1 MYVLINFVCMKTD
14 EIKTEIHPLEPFFP
28 QGARLL
34 MMGSFPPKR
43 ERWKM
48 DFYYP
53 NFQNDMWR
61 IFGLV
66 FFDDKEHFLTADKKS
81 FCEQRIRDFLI
92 RQGIALTDSG
102 REVVRQKDNA
112 SDKFLEIVRKIDLSD
127 VLRQL
132 PHCVAIATTGQKA
145 TDTLLSLVEASQPP
159 VGGFRLFISRV
170 ERSGYTACP
179 LLPVP
184 IRNPCLKR
192 QRLISVCSERSVGS
206 SRERVSDFFLYQI
219 DVAVG
224 SRTGYQLGYKTG

>member
-81 FCEQRIRDFLI
+81 
-92 RQGIALTDSG
+92 TD
-102 REVVRQKDNA
+102 
-112 SDKFLEIVRKIDLSD
+112 
-127 VLRQL
+127 
-132 PHCVAIATTGQKA
+132 P
-145 TDTLLSLVEASQPP
+145 
-159 VGGFRLFISRV
+159 GFS
-170 ERSGYTACP
+170 YPA
-179 LLPVP
+179 
-184 IRNPCLKR
+184 RNCLDR
-192 QRLISVCSERSVGS
+192 FRP
-206 SRERVSDFFLYQI
+206 
-219 DVAVG
+219 G
-224 SRTGYQLGYKTG
+224 SRSAER

>member
-1 MYVLINFVCMKTD
+1 MHVLINFVCMKTD

-92 RQGIALTDSG
+92 RQGIAL
-102 REVVRQKDNA
+102 
-112 SDKFLEIVRKIDLSD
+112 
-127 VLRQL
+127 

-159 VGGFRLFISRV
+159 VGGFSTFHFEGRTIRLYRMPS
-170 ERSGYTACP
+170 
-179 LLPVP
+179 
-184 IRNPCLKR
+184 
-192 QRLISVCSERSVGS
+192 S
-206 SRERVSDFFLYQI
+206 SRAYPKPLPEKAAVYKRMFGEVGGFF
-219 DVAVG
+219 
-224 SRTGYQLGYKTG
+224 

>member
-112 SDKFLEIVRKIDLSD
+112 SDKFFGNRPQDRFVRRIAAITALCSHCDNRAESDGHFAFSGRSLS
-127 VLRQL
+127 
-132 PHCVAIATTGQKA
+132 ATGRRFF
-145 TDTLLSLVEASQPP
+145 DFS
-159 VGGFRLFISRV
+159 FR
-170 ERSGYTACP
+170 G
-179 LLPVP
+179 
-184 IRNPCLKR
+184 
-192 QRLISVCSERSVGS
+192 
-206 SRERVSDFFLYQI
+206 
-219 DVAVG
+219 
-224 SRTGYQLGYKTG
+224 

>member
-159 VGGFRLFISRV
+159 VGGFSTFH
-170 ERSGYTACP
+170 
-179 LLPVP
+179 
-184 IRNPCLKR
+184 
-192 QRLISVCSERSVGS
+192 
-206 SRERVSDFFLYQI
+206 F
-219 DVAVG
+219 
-224 SRTGYQLGYKTG
+224 

>member
-81 FCEQRIRDFLI
+81 FT
-92 RQGIALTDSG
+92 ALCSHCDNRAESDGHFAFSG
-102 REVVRQKDNA
+102 R
-112 SDKFLEIVRKIDLSD
+112 SLS
-127 VLRQL
+127 
-132 PHCVAIATTGQKA
+132 ATGRRFF
-145 TDTLLSLVEASQPP
+145 DFS
-159 VGGFRLFISRV
+159 FR
-170 ERSGYTACP
+170 G
-179 LLPVP
+179 
-184 IRNPCLKR
+184 
-192 QRLISVCSERSVGS
+192 
-206 SRERVSDFFLYQI
+206 
-219 DVAVG
+219 
-224 SRTGYQLGYKTG
+224 

>member
-66 FFDDKEHFLTADKKS
+66 FFDDKD
-81 FCEQRIRDFLI
+81 
-92 RQGIALTDSG
+92 
-102 REVVRQKDNA
+102 
-112 SDKFLEIVRKIDLSD
+112 
-127 VLRQL
+127 
-132 PHCVAIATTGQKA
+132 P
-145 TDTLLSLVEASQPP
+145 
-159 VGGFRLFISRV
+159 GFS
-170 ERSGYTACP
+170 YPA
-179 LLPVP
+179 
-184 IRNPCLKR
+184 RNCLDR
-192 QRLISVCSERSVGS
+192 FRP
-206 SRERVSDFFLYQI
+206 
-219 DVAVG
+219 G
-224 SRTGYQLGYKTG
+224 SRSAER

>member
-66 FFDDKEHFLTADKKS
+66 LRT
-81 FCEQRIRDFLI
+81 
-92 RQGIALTDSG
+92 TD
-102 REVVRQKDNA
+102 
-112 SDKFLEIVRKIDLSD
+112 
-127 VLRQL
+127 
-132 PHCVAIATTGQKA
+132 P
-145 TDTLLSLVEASQPP
+145 
-159 VGGFRLFISRV
+159 GFS
-170 ERSGYTACP
+170 YPA
-179 LLPVP
+179 
-184 IRNPCLKR
+184 RNCLDR
-192 QRLISVCSERSVGS
+192 FRP
-206 SRERVSDFFLYQI
+206 
-219 DVAVG
+219 G
-224 SRTGYQLGYKTG
+224 SRSAER

>member
-81 FCEQRIRDFLI
+81 FCEQRIRD
-92 RQGIALTDSG
+92 
-102 REVVRQKDNA
+102 
-112 SDKFLEIVRKIDLSD
+112 KFLEIVRKIDLSD

-159 VGGFRLFISRV
+159 VGGFSTFHFEGRTIRLYRMPSSSRA
-170 ERSGYTACP
+170 YPKP
-179 LLPVP
+179 LPEKAAAY
-184 IRNPCLKR
+184 KR
-192 QRLISVCSERSVGS
+192 MFGEVGGS

>member
-53 NFQNDMWR
+53 NFQNDMLR

-66 FFDDKEHFLTADKKS
+66 FFEDNEHFLTADKKS

-159 VGGFRLFISRV
+159 VGGFSTFHFEGRTIRLYRMPS
-170 ERSGYTACP
+170 
-179 LLPVP
+179 
-184 IRNPCLKR
+184 
-192 QRLISVCSERSVGS
+192 S
-206 SRERVSDFFLYQI
+206 SRAYPKPLPEKAAAYKRMFGEVGGFF
-219 DVAVG
+219 
-224 SRTGYQLGYKTG
+224 